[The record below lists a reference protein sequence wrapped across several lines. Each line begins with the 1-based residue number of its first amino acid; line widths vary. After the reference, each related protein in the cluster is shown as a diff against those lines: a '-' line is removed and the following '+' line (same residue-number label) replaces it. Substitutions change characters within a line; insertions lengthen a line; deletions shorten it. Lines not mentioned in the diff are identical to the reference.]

1 MRASTRTC
9 RRAHVVT
16 SWRGPGRL
24 ATAILE
30 VLGGSGPFCRFLL
43 LPARPPRRRLLL
55 CGLFKDARTGADSR
69 CVLAERLAAVESRP
83 PARSWCGGPEIS
95 GPGAGPGGGIFA
107 CAFQARELWEGSEL
121 PQVASALSRPAASDF
136 LRRFAL
142 LPTNGTQT
150 QSREAEKQRSREE
163 SPGAAGGWGAR
174 FYPGS
179 VPQRLLWNRS
189 EAFCPKASTR
199 RPQCGAA

>member
-55 CGLFKDARTGADSR
+55 CGLFKDARTGADVSLPSGWQLLSR
-69 CVLAERLAAVESRP
+69 GPQRGVGVAARRFRGPGPGPAGAFLPALFRHGSSGRAPSSPRSLPRSRP
-83 PARSWCGGPEIS
+83 PPPTFS
-95 GPGAGPGGGIFA
+95 GD
-107 CAFQARELWEGSEL
+107 L
-121 PQVASALSRPAASDF
+121 PCSQQTALR
-136 LRRFAL
+136 LR
-142 LPTNGTQT
+142 
-150 QSREAEKQRSREE
+150 AEKQRSREE

-179 VPQRLLWNRS
+179 VSQRLLWNRS

>member
-55 CGLFKDARTGADSR
+55 CGLFKDARTGADVSLPSGWQLLSR
-69 CVLAERLAAVESRP
+69 GPQRGVGVAARRFRGPGPGPAGAFLPALFRHGSSGRAPSSPRSLPRSRP
-83 PARSWCGGPEIS
+83 PPPTFS
-95 GPGAGPGGGIFA
+95 GD
-107 CAFQARELWEGSEL
+107 L
-121 PQVASALSRPAASDF
+121 PCSQQTALR
-136 LRRFAL
+136 LR
-142 LPTNGTQT
+142 
-150 QSREAEKQRSREE
+150 AEKQRSVSWSCWRVGCPVL
-163 SPGAAGGWGAR
+163 PGIRQPAAA
-174 FYPGS
+174 
-179 VPQRLLWNRS
+179 LNRS

>member
-83 PARSWCGGPEIS
+83 PARSWCGGPAIS

-150 QSREAEKQRSREE
+150 QSREAEKQRGVSWSCWRVGCPVLPGIRPPAAALE
-163 SPGAAGGWGAR
+163 SIGGLL
-174 FYPGS
+174 
-179 VPQRLLWNRS
+179 PQSLDEAPAVRRS
-189 EAFCPKASTR
+189 LES
-199 RPQCGAA
+199 

>member
-1 MRASTRTC
+1 MSPLRFLGRRT
-9 RRAHVVT
+9 HVVT

-83 PARSWCGGPEIS
+83 QRGVGVAARRFR
-95 GPGAGPGGGIFA
+95 GPGPGPAG
-107 CAFQARELWEGSEL
+107 AFLPALFRHGSSGRAPSSPRSL
-121 PQVASALSRPAASDF
+121 PRSRDPPPPTFSGDLPCSQQTALR
-136 LRRFAL
+136 LR
-142 LPTNGTQT
+142 
-150 QSREAEKQRSREE
+150 AEKQRSREE

-179 VPQRLLWNRS
+179 VTQRLLWNRS